1 MKQAGNAGFLHAPQQ
16 RLPVDQIDHRFAAQL
31 GLGRD
36 DVHRFPNAGHHLA
49 VIDTHS
55 NLVVAARTQKLVRL
69 EDKRRL
75 PDLIGLQAR
84 GFARM
89 LERLLSVDNNACV
102 LVDRFE
108 TNIPVFTSP
117 GIGVVWDVDFH
128 SIPAEGVGIGVV
140 VTLRFPADAQVRKD
154 GTPILVVVVRRVP
167 LLGFDRSK

>member
-1 MKQAGNAGFLHAPQQ
+1 MIKEGTGPPHVVHLEIYGVPTGGIRRQRHASAFGAVDTGHHLVKQAGNAGFLHAPQQ

-75 PDLIGLQAR
+75 PDLIGLQ
-84 GFARM
+84 
-89 LERLLSVDNNACV
+89 
-102 LVDRFE
+102 
-108 TNIPVFTSP
+108 
-117 GIGVVWDVDFH
+117 
-128 SIPAEGVGIGVV
+128 
-140 VTLRFPADAQVRKD
+140 
-154 GTPILVVVVRRVP
+154 TP
-167 LLGFDRSK
+167 